1 MQHDV
6 SAMSK
11 TTRALVLLFSIVCLG
26 LIPPVR
32 EAMVRGLYLL
42 ALGRLGEFHTF
53 LLSLGP
59 WAPIVSVVL
68 MTIQSIAIPIPVTL
82 VMVANGVAFGVLRG
96 MLVSFAGGMLG
107 AMAAYYIG
115 RRLGRV
121 VVERFVPRPVLK
133 SADKLMAAKGAA
145 WAIVLGRW
153 VPGVPCDPLSYAAGI
168 MKMPIVPFT
177 LLTIAG
183 LIPANLATAFV
194 GAEVTGDIQ
203 TSYWLIGLAVVGA
216 LLLVWKYVNRVRTG
230 AGSVNARKRA
240 S

>member
-1 MQHDV
+1 MT
-6 SAMSK
+6 K
-11 TTRALVLLFSIVCLG
+11 TTRAILLLLSISCLG
-26 LIPPVR
+26 LIPPIR
-32 EAMVRGLYLL
+32 AAMWRGLYLL

-53 LLSLGP
+53 LLSLGA
-59 WAPIVSVVL
+59 WAPIVSIVL
-68 MTIQSIAIPIPVTL
+68 MIGQSIAIPIPVTL
-82 VMVANGVAFGVLRG
+82 VMVANGLAFGVLKG
-96 MLVSFAGGMLG
+96 MLISFAGGMLG

-121 VVERFVPRPVLK
+121 VVERFVPGPVLTG
-133 SADKLMAAKGAA
+133 ADSLMAARGAA

-168 MKMPIVPFT
+168 MKMPIVPFV

-194 GAEVTGDIQ
+194 GSEVTGNIR

-216 LLLVWKYVNRVRTG
+216 LLLGWK
-230 AGSVNARKRA
+230 AIKKINAPKRA
-240 S
+240 ALRQ